1 MNTGTVIVLAMS
13 IPLSA
18 GQEVSHIDGQADS
31 RHKENDL
38 QDSSYFLPTHHLSP
52 VVGHCATVSALDH
65 LFD

>member
-31 RHKENDL
+31 SDEEKDL
-38 QDSSYFLPTHHLSP
+38 QNSSYFVPTHVLTS
-52 VVGHCATVSALDH
+52 
-65 LFD
+65 F